1 MDNGWTRLGDLCEN
15 SCKENIKNFTIELDH
30 NKNESII
37 LDLLSQN
44 KIKRNGCII
53 ISEGKVISENNK

>member
-1 MDNGWTRLGDLCEN
+1 MQNNWTRLGDLCN
-15 SCKENIKNFTIELDH
+15 DSCKENIRNFTIELQY

-44 KIKRNGCII
+44 KITRNGSII
-53 ISEGKVISENNK
+53 ISKIN

>member
-15 SCKENIKNFTIELDH
+15 SCKEIRNFTTELDH

-53 ISEGKVISENNK
+53 ISEGKVISENDK